1 LIISHII
8 GGLGNQMFQHALGR
22 AQSTARNVP
31 LRLDLRDFSGYALH
45 NGYELNRVFGISTP
59 QASAAELGKV
69 LGLRAHNRIRRLL
82 MRRWLA
88 GLRGR
93 HLAIESQI
101 AYWPDIAAIPD
112 ECYLLGNWHSE
123 KYFQAVESQVRSDFA
138 FPVPLVGL
146 NAELEQQIAGCTA
159 ISVHVRRGDFAADPA
174 TLAVHGLCSL
184 DYYRKAIAHIASR
197 VSNPQFF
204 MFSNDMAWVRDNLHI
219 DHPCHYIDHNTGLDS
234 HIDMLLMSRCR
245 HHIIANSSF
254 SWWGAWLN
262 PSREKIVVAPERWFA
277 ANWDSSD
284 IIPPAWVRL

>member
-1 LIISHII
+1 MIISHII

-22 AQSTARNVP
+22 AQSTAKNVP
-31 LRLDLRDFSGYALH
+31 LRLDLRDFSDYALH

-59 QASAAELGKV
+59 QASATELGGV
-69 LGLRAHNRIRRLL
+69 LGLRAQTGIRRLL

-93 HLAIESQI
+93 HLVIESQI
-101 AYWPDIAAIPD
+101 AYWPDISAIPD

-138 FPVPLVGL
+138 FPLPLVGL
-146 NAELEQQIAGCTA
+146 NAEREQQIAGCTA

-184 DYYRKAIAHIASR
+184 DYYRKAIAHITSR
-197 VSNPQFF
+197 VINPQFF

-284 IIPPAWVRL
+284 IIPPAWARL